1 MTKKVTVYEEEE
13 NSNAVEIF
21 LLTIVATV
29 IGIIASI
36 FAAFIIVGV
45 LWGTFKS
52 LYNYVNAVVQT
63 RGEVGRT
70 ITYAWN
76 DNVIDM
82 QYFFNRA
89 NYYDGILKILVRTFL
104 VMAGVGIIFVGT
116 ILLPVYIALH
126 LVIWIIILPFH
137 LMFSNIGTVI

>member
-1 MTKKVTVYEEEE
+1 M
-13 NSNAVEIF
+13 
-21 LLTIVATV
+21 ATV

-52 LYNYVNAVVQT
+52 LYNYVNAVVQS

-116 ILLPVYIALH
+116 ILLPVYIVLH

-137 LMFSNIGTVI
+137 LMFSNI

>member
-63 RGEVGRT
+63 QGDVGRT

-116 ILLPVYIALH
+116 ILLPVYIVLH

-137 LMFSNIGTVI
+137 LMFSNI

>member
-52 LYNYVNAVVQT
+52 LYNYINAVVQT
-63 RGEVGRT
+63 QGDVGRT

-116 ILLPVYIALH
+116 ILLPVYIVLH

-137 LMFSNIGTVI
+137 LMFSNI

>member
-116 ILLPVYIALH
+116 ILLPVYIVLH

-137 LMFSNIGTVI
+137 LMFSNI

>member
-52 LYNYVNAVVQT
+52 LYNYVNAVVQS

-116 ILLPVYIALH
+116 ILLPVYIVLH

-137 LMFSNIGTVI
+137 LMFSNI

>member
-1 MTKKVTVYEEEE
+1 MAKKFTIYEDEE
-13 NSNAVEIF
+13 NSNAVEIL
-21 LLTIVATV
+21 LLTIVVTI

-36 FAAFIIVGV
+36 FAAFVIVGV

-52 LYNYVNAVVQT
+52 LYNYINAVVQT
-63 RGEVGRT
+63 RGNVGPT

-76 DNVIDM
+76 DNVDNM
-82 QYFFNRA
+82 QYFFKLA
-89 NYYDGILKILVRTFL
+89 NDYDGILKILVRTFL

-126 LVIWIIILPFH
+126 LILWIIILPFC
-137 LMFSNIGTVI
+137 LMFS